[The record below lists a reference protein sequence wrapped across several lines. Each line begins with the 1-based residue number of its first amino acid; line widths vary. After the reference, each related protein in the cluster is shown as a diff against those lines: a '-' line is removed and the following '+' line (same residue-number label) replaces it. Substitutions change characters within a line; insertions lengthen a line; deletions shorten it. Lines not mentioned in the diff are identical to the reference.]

1 MSPKCRFGPSRQRS
15 PRGHRGKG
23 DRPRPPR
30 TRAPAEKKQAS
41 REPAFEKMPNR
52 RELRAAPC
60 FRPKKINGRSVW
72 LRERRDR
79 RPPTRF
85 KNVPFRTPSQ
95 APSGTVRRRRTE
107 SCATRRKIAKIREGS
122 QDHLHCKNGFPS
134 VYRVSEQRDVREG
147 NRHLRRKSRPAIER
161 FRMSLILRNR
171 PLGGQKKKKITATII
186 SKVI

>member
-15 PRGHRGKG
+15 PRGHRGKE

-60 FRPKKINGRSVW
+60 FRPKKINGRTVW
-72 LRERRDR
+72 LRERRNR

-85 KNVPFRTPSQ
+85 KNGFERQ
-95 APSGTVRRRRTE
+95 ARPRVGRYVGGGLNHAQLEERSPRYAKAAKTTY
-107 SCATRRKIAKIREGS
+107 IAKMASRRCIAS
-122 QDHLHCKNGFPS
+122 QS
-134 VYRVSEQRDVREG
+134 SAMVA
-147 NRHLRRKSRPAIER
+147 RRIVIYGEKA
-161 FRMSLILRNR
+161 
-171 PLGGQKKKKITATII
+171 GQQ
-186 SKVI
+186 